1 MIGAVLILF
10 NDADRQIREGAV
22 KLAEVMLETQR
33 QVTKDSALTVIEVF
47 GDTEKPSSVQKRPQK
62 LTPMKSKT
70 VTSLLEDLIAA
81 KADLVVDRG

>member
-1 MIGAVLILF
+1 
-10 NDADRQIREGAV
+10 
-22 KLAEVMLETQR
+22 
-33 QVTKDSALTVIEVF
+33 VIEVF

>member
-10 NDADRQIREGAV
+10 NDVDRQIREGAV